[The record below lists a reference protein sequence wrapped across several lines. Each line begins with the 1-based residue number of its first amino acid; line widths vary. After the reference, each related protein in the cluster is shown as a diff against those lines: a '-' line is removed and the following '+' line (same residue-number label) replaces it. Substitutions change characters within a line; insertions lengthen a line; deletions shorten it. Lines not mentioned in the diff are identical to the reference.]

1 MTLKIANYYITG
13 RNFIFSSRQTLKF
26 LQIIYKHHLHNIKI
40 FCTFAK
46 NLENWCTMDINLELP
61 NSSAATIADRIRY
74 LIKFMRLTQ
83 SQFAELVGVDPGYL
97 SRVLSGRLNFS
108 DAFANKV
115 VANTKVSKDWLCKG
129 TDVPF
134 PKQATQPA
142 NIGAP
147 VYDIDVSAG
156 ATPLSRM
163 FTDEHIIGRMML
175 PGINPEY
182 PIVRVSG
189 NSMMPKIMP
198 GSYISI
204 RNVDLSAPISWGRIY
219 VVVLAD
225 YRLVKYVRRNDNPD
239 LLTLHSANPDYDDI
253 EVTRSDIEALYLVE
267 GVINHDCPA

>member
-1 MTLKIANYYITG
+1 
-13 RNFIFSSRQTLKF
+13 
-26 LQIIYKHHLHNIKI
+26 
-40 FCTFAK
+40 
-46 NLENWCTMDINLELP
+46 MDINLELP

-189 NSMMPKIMP
+189 NSMMPKIK
-198 GSYISI
+198 I
-204 RNVDLSAPISWGRIY
+204 GRAH
-219 VVVLAD
+219 V
-225 YRLVKYVRRNDNPD
+225 
-239 LLTLHSANPDYDDI
+239 
-253 EVTRSDIEALYLVE
+253 
-267 GVINHDCPA
+267 